1 MTSPRAARF
10 FTVVG
15 LHPPYALA
23 ILGVVVGLG
32 VWTTSVDPR
41 ELDSGLGMVLFVQM
55 FLASSGFLIRA
66 RRGHFDPL
74 LTGGRGR
81 TAVLM
86 WHWIVSILP
95 GVAAWLCLAG
105 TGSALGSPA
114 AQSAV
119 IGGRAAALFIVSAVA
134 WTAGFALARGAAGV
148 VWVAALLGLLL
159 RRTDLLAAAP
169 AVSWPSLV
177 ALRHAVTLVV
187 CPFLLIGNHLLL
199 APGAICAATLLAA
212 VPLLVV
218 LRQSSGL
225 DIYLVDR
232 A

>member
-1 MTSPRAARF
+1 MTAPRAARF
-10 FTVVG
+10 FALVD

-23 ILGVVVGLG
+23 ILVVVVGLG
-32 VWTTSVDPR
+32 VWTTSVNPG

-74 LTGGRGR
+74 LVGGRGR
-81 TAVLM
+81 TGVLM
-86 WHWIVSILP
+86 WHWIVSVMP
-95 GVAAWLCLAG
+95 GVAGWLCLVVA
-105 TGSALGSPA
+105 GSALGSPA
-114 AQSAV
+114 VPSAV

-134 WTAGFALARGAAGV
+134 WTAGLALARGAAGV
-148 VWVAALLGLLL
+148 VWIAVLLALLL
-159 RRTDLLAAAP
+159 RRTDLLAPAP
-169 AVSWPSLV
+169 ALSWPSLV
-177 ALRHAVTLVV
+177 ALRHAVTLVI

-199 APGAICAATLLAA
+199 APGAICVATLLAA
-212 VPLLVV
+212 GPLLVV
-218 LRQSSGL
+218 LRQAAGL